1 MNYEVPDKKY
11 LINSF
16 LYSLLFIALLVSSC
30 HRKTIPSASNNSID
44 NGNGKNVT
52 LNKSKSNNKNN
63 GKKNN
68 RNTGDNEVTP
78 LLTETEASGE
88 PVVTAPVY
96 TSPLVVVDARGDFA
110 VTDST
115 LPADASK
122 DILNP
127 ANARAY
133 TPAQTKTLA
142 YRFGKVPPRILYVPV
157 SLAKKSAKGTYYV
170 LDKKFWYWKKSN
182 GYFYIDE
189 NYFR

>member
-1 MNYEVPDKKY
+1 MTSRTKNKAMKY
-11 LINSF
+11 L
-16 LYSLLFIALLVSSC
+16 LYCLAVVSIAVTSC
-30 HRKTIPSASNNSID
+30 HRRHIPESSS
-44 NGNGKNVT
+44 T
-52 LNKSKSNNKNN
+52 
-63 GKKNN
+63 
-68 RNTGDNEVTP
+68 TTTTTEETTP
-78 LLTETEASGE
+78 
-88 PVVTAPVY
+88 VAPVY
-96 TSPLVVVDARGDFA
+96 TKPVIIVDARGNFA
-110 VTDST
+110 VTEAT

-157 SLAKKSAKGTYYV
+157 SIAKKSAKGTYYV

-189 NYFR
+189 NYFK